1 MEKGFFEWVIFFIQG
16 NWQQFLLGT
25 ATTLLISLSGTII
38 GFFLGLGVSL
48 IRYMKSDDK
57 TTLLIKSI
65 IKFFQIIVNI
75 YIAIFRGTP
84 MIVQAMV
91 IFYGLPV
98 LTKGSLNLDPLPA
111 ALLIV
116 SINTGAYMAEMI
128 RGGVD
133 SVDPGQLEGAQAIG
147 MSHFQAMLSIIFP
160 QAVRNV
166 LPSIGNEFIINIKD
180 TSVLNVIGVTE
191 LFFTSKSI
199 AGSYAKYYEVFIIT
213 SVIYLFLTFTI
224 SLILNAIEKKIDG
237 PKNFEI
243 LPLQDGNS
251 VVIKKGKGVQ
261 NGR

>member
-1 MEKGFFEWVIFFIQG
+1 MEKNFFEWVMFFFQS

-25 ATTLLISLSGTII
+25 ATTLLVSLSGTII

-48 IRYMKSDDK
+48 IQYTKTDDK
-57 TTLLIKSI
+57 SSKLIKVVISI
-65 IKFFQIIVNI
+65 LKVLINI
-75 YIAIFRGTP
+75 YITIFRGTP

-98 LTKGSLNLDPLPA
+98 LIGLNLDPLPA

-147 MSHFQAMLSIIFP
+147 MSHFQAMISIIFP

-224 SLILNAIEKKIDG
+224 SLILKSIEKKIDG

-243 LPLQDGNS
+243 LPLQDGNN
-251 VVIKKGKGVQ
+251 VVIKKGEGV
-261 NGR
+261 

>member
-1 MEKGFFEWVIFFIQG
+1 MEKNFFEWVIFFIQG

-25 ATTLLISLSGTII
+25 VTTLFVSLSGTII

-48 IRYMKSDDK
+48 IQYTKADDRSSK
-57 TTLLIKSI
+57 LFKVVISILKVLI
-65 IKFFQIIVNI
+65 NI
-75 YIAIFRGTP
+75 YITIFRGTP

-98 LTKGSLNLDPLPA
+98 LIGLNLDPLPA

-147 MSHFQAMLSIIFP
+147 MSHFQAMVNIIFP

-243 LPLQDGNS
+243 LPLQDGNN
-251 VVIKKGKGVQ
+251 VVIKKEKGV
-261 NGR
+261 

>member
-1 MEKGFFEWVIFFIQG
+1 MEKNFFEWVIFFIQG
-16 NWQQFLLGT
+16 NFQQFLLGT
-25 ATTLLISLSGTII
+25 VTTLFVSLSGTII

-48 IRYMKSDDK
+48 IQYTKADDRSSK
-57 TTLLIKSI
+57 LFKVVISILKVLI
-65 IKFFQIIVNI
+65 NI
-75 YIAIFRGTP
+75 YITIFRGTP

-98 LTKGSLNLDPLPA
+98 LIGLNLDPLPA

-147 MSHFQAMLSIIFP
+147 MSHFQAMVNIIFP

-213 SVIYLFLTFTI
+213 SAIYLFLTFTI
-224 SLILNAIEKKIDG
+224 SIILKSIEKKIDG

-243 LPLQDGNS
+243 LPLQDGNN
-251 VVIKKGKGVQ
+251 VVIKKEKGV
-261 NGR
+261 

>member
-1 MEKGFFEWVIFFIQG
+1 MFFFQS

-25 ATTLLISLSGTII
+25 ATTLLVSLSGTII

-57 TTLLIKSI
+57 TTLFIKSI

-251 VVIKKGKGVQ
+251 VVIKKGKGV
-261 NGR
+261 

>member
-57 TTLLIKSI
+57 TTLFIKSI

-91 IFYGLPV
+91 IFYGLPQ
-98 LTKGSLNLDPLPA
+98 LIGLNLDPLPA

-147 MSHFQAMLSIIFP
+147 MSHFQAMISIIFP

-224 SLILNAIEKKIDG
+224 SLILKSIEKKIDG

-243 LPLQDGNS
+243 LPLQDGNN
-251 VVIKKGKGVQ
+251 VVIKKGEGV
-261 NGR
+261 

>member
-1 MEKGFFEWVIFFIQG
+1 MEKNFFEWVLFFIQG

-57 TTLLIKSI
+57 TTLFIKSI

-251 VVIKKGKGVQ
+251 VVIKKGEGV
-261 NGR
+261 

>member
-1 MEKGFFEWVIFFIQG
+1 MEKNFFEWVIFFIQG

-25 ATTLLISLSGTII
+25 VTTLFVSLSGTII

-48 IRYMKSDDK
+48 IQYTKVDDRSSMLFK
-57 TTLLIKSI
+57 IIINILKVLI
-65 IKFFQIIVNI
+65 NI
-75 YIAIFRGTP
+75 YITIFRGTP

-98 LTKGSLNLDPLPA
+98 LIGLNLDPLPA

-147 MSHFQAMLSIIFP
+147 MSHFQAMVNIIFP

-213 SVIYLFLTFTI
+213 SAIYLFLTFTI
-224 SLILNAIEKKIDG
+224 SMILKSIEKKIDG

-243 LPLQDGNS
+243 LPRQDGNS
-251 VVIKKGKGVQ
+251 VVIKKDKGE
-261 NGR
+261 

>member
-1 MEKGFFEWVIFFIQG
+1 MEKNFFEWVLFFIQG

-57 TTLLIKSI
+57 TTLFIKSI

-147 MSHFQAMLSIIFP
+147 MSHFQAMISIIFP

-224 SLILNAIEKKIDG
+224 SLILKSIEKKIDG

-251 VVIKKGKGVQ
+251 VVIKKGKGV
-261 NGR
+261 

>member
-1 MEKGFFEWVIFFIQG
+1 MEKNFFEWVIFFIQG

-25 ATTLLISLSGTII
+25 VTTLFVSLSGTII

-48 IRYMKSDDK
+48 IQYTKADDRSSK
-57 TTLLIKSI
+57 LFKVVISILKVLI
-65 IKFFQIIVNI
+65 NI
-75 YIAIFRGTP
+75 YITIFRGTP

-98 LTKGSLNLDPLPA
+98 LIGLNLDPLPA

-147 MSHFQAMLSIIFP
+147 MSHFQAMVNFIFP

-213 SVIYLFLTFTI
+213 SAIYLFLTFTI
-224 SLILNAIEKKIDG
+224 SIILKSIEKKIDG

-243 LPLQDGNS
+243 LPLQDGNN
-251 VVIKKGKGVQ
+251 VVIKKEKGV
-261 NGR
+261 

>member
-57 TTLLIKSI
+57 TTLFIKSI

-243 LPLQDGNS
+243 LPLQDGNN
-251 VVIKKGKGVQ
+251 VVIKKGEGV
-261 NGR
+261 

>member
-1 MEKGFFEWVIFFIQG
+1 MEKNFFEWVIFFIQG

-57 TTLLIKSI
+57 TTLFIKSI

-224 SLILNAIEKKIDG
+224 SLILKSIEKKIDG

-243 LPLQDGNS
+243 LPLQDGNN
-251 VVIKKGKGVQ
+251 VVIKKGEGV
-261 NGR
+261 

>member
-1 MEKGFFEWVIFFIQG
+1 MEKNFFEWVLFFIQG

-25 ATTLLISLSGTII
+25 ATTLLVSLSGTII

-57 TTLLIKSI
+57 TTLFIKSI

-251 VVIKKGKGVQ
+251 VVIKKGKGV
-261 NGR
+261 

>member
-57 TTLLIKSI
+57 TTLFIKSI

-213 SVIYLFLTFTI
+213 SVIYLFLTSTI

-243 LPLQDGNS
+243 LPLQDGNN
-251 VVIKKGKGVQ
+251 VVIKKGEGV
-261 NGR
+261 

>member
-1 MEKGFFEWVIFFIQG
+1 MEKNFFEWVLFFIQG

-57 TTLLIKSI
+57 TTLFIKSI

-243 LPLQDGNS
+243 LPLHDGNS
-251 VVIKKGKGVQ
+251 VVIKKGKGV
-261 NGR
+261 

>member
-57 TTLLIKSI
+57 TTLFIKSI

-98 LTKGSLNLDPLPA
+98 LTKGNLNLDPLPA

-147 MSHFQAMLSIIFP
+147 MSHFQAMISIIFP

-213 SVIYLFLTFTI
+213 SVIYLFLTFTV

-251 VVIKKGKGVQ
+251 VVIKKGKGV
-261 NGR
+261 

>member
-1 MEKGFFEWVIFFIQG
+1 MEKNFFEWVLFFIQG

-25 ATTLLISLSGTII
+25 ATTLLVSLSGTII

-48 IRYMKSDDK
+48 IQYTKADDK
-57 TTLLIKSI
+57 SSKLFKWF
-65 IKFFQIIVNI
+65 IKFLKILISI
-75 YIAIFRGTP
+75 YITIFRGTP

-91 IFYGLPV
+91 IFYGLPQ
-98 LTKGSLNLDPLPA
+98 LIGLNLDPLPA

-147 MSHFQAMLSIIFP
+147 MSHFQAMISIIFP

-213 SVIYLFLTFTI
+213 SAIYLFLTFTI
-224 SLILNAIEKKIDG
+224 SIILKSIEKKIDG

-243 LPLQDGNS
+243 LPLQDGNN
-251 VVIKKGKGVQ
+251 VVIKKEKGV
-261 NGR
+261 

>member
-1 MEKGFFEWVIFFIQG
+1 MEKNFFEWVIFFIQG

-25 ATTLLISLSGTII
+25 VTTLFVSLSGTII

-48 IRYMKSDDK
+48 IQYTKVDDRSSMLFK
-57 TTLLIKSI
+57 IIINILTVLI
-65 IKFFQIIVNI
+65 NI
-75 YIAIFRGTP
+75 YITIFRGTP

-98 LTKGSLNLDPLPA
+98 LIGLNLDPLPA

-147 MSHFQAMLSIIFP
+147 MSHFQAMVNIIFP

-213 SVIYLFLTFTI
+213 SAIYLFLTFTI
-224 SLILNAIEKKIDG
+224 SMILKSIEKKIDG

-251 VVIKKGKGVQ
+251 VVIKKDKGE
-261 NGR
+261 

>member
-1 MEKGFFEWVIFFIQG
+1 MEKNFFEWVLFFIQG

-57 TTLLIKSI
+57 TTLFIKSI

-243 LPLQDGNS
+243 LPLQDGNN
-251 VVIKKGKGVQ
+251 VVIKKGKGV
-261 NGR
+261 

>member
-1 MEKGFFEWVIFFIQG
+1 M
-16 NWQQFLLGT
+16 GT
-25 ATTLLISLSGTII
+25 VTTLFVSLSGTII

-48 IRYMKSDDK
+48 IQYTKVDDRSSMLFK
-57 TTLLIKSI
+57 IIINILKVLI
-65 IKFFQIIVNI
+65 NI
-75 YIAIFRGTP
+75 YITIFRGTP

-98 LTKGSLNLDPLPA
+98 LIGLNLDPLPA

-147 MSHFQAMLSIIFP
+147 MSHFQAMVNIIFP

-213 SVIYLFLTFTI
+213 SAIYLFLTFTI
-224 SLILNAIEKKIDG
+224 SMILKSIEKKIDG

-251 VVIKKGKGVQ
+251 VVIKKDKGE
-261 NGR
+261 

>member
-1 MEKGFFEWVIFFIQG
+1 MEKNFFEWVLFFIQG

-57 TTLLIKSI
+57 TTLFIKSI

-224 SLILNAIEKKIDG
+224 SLILKSIEKKIDG

-243 LPLQDGNS
+243 LPLQDGNN
-251 VVIKKGKGVQ
+251 VVIKKGKGV
-261 NGR
+261 

>member
-1 MEKGFFEWVIFFIQG
+1 MEKNFFEWVLFFIQG

-57 TTLLIKSI
+57 TTLFIKSI

-243 LPLQDGNS
+243 LPLQDGNN
-251 VVIKKGKGVQ
+251 VVIKKGEGV
-261 NGR
+261 

>member
-1 MEKGFFEWVIFFIQG
+1 MEKNFFEWVMFFFQS

-57 TTLLIKSI
+57 TTLFIKSI

-251 VVIKKGKGVQ
+251 VVIKKGKGV
-261 NGR
+261 

>member
-48 IRYMKSDDK
+48 IRYTKSDDK
-57 TTLLIKSI
+57 TTLFIKSI

-251 VVIKKGKGVQ
+251 VVIKKGKGV
-261 NGR
+261 

>member
-57 TTLLIKSI
+57 TTLFKKKKIKLI
-65 IKFFQIIVNI
+65 QIIVNI

-251 VVIKKGKGVQ
+251 VVIKKGKGV
-261 NGR
+261 

>member
-57 TTLLIKSI
+57 TTLFIKSI

-98 LTKGSLNLDPLPA
+98 LTKGNLNLDPLPA

-213 SVIYLFLTFTI
+213 SVIYLFLTFTV

-251 VVIKKGKGVQ
+251 VVIKKGKGV
-261 NGR
+261 

>member
-1 MEKGFFEWVIFFIQG
+1 MEKNFFEWVLFFIQG

-57 TTLLIKSI
+57 TTLFIKSI

-133 SVDPGQLEGAQAIG
+133 SVDPGQL
-147 MSHFQAMLSIIFP
+147 
-160 QAVRNV
+160 V
-166 LPSIGNEFIINIKD
+166 
-180 TSVLNVIGVTE
+180 
-191 LFFTSKSI
+191 
-199 AGSYAKYYEVFIIT
+199 
-213 SVIYLFLTFTI
+213 
-224 SLILNAIEKKIDG
+224 
-237 PKNFEI
+237 
-243 LPLQDGNS
+243 
-251 VVIKKGKGVQ
+251 
-261 NGR
+261 

>member
-1 MEKGFFEWVIFFIQG
+1 MEKNFFEWVIFFIQG

-25 ATTLLISLSGTII
+25 VTTLFVSLSGTII

-48 IRYMKSDDK
+48 IQYTKADDRSSK
-57 TTLLIKSI
+57 LFKVVISILKVLI
-65 IKFFQIIVNI
+65 NI
-75 YIAIFRGTP
+75 YITIFRGTP

-98 LTKGSLNLDPLPA
+98 LIGLNLDPLPA

-147 MSHFQAMLSIIFP
+147 MSHFQAMVNIIFP

-243 LPLQDGNS
+243 LPLQDGNN
-251 VVIKKGKGVQ
+251 VVIKKGEGV
-261 NGR
+261 

>member
-25 ATTLLISLSGTII
+25 VTTLFVSLSGTII

-48 IRYMKSDDK
+48 IQYTKVDDRSSMLFK
-57 TTLLIKSI
+57 IIINILKVLI
-65 IKFFQIIVNI
+65 NI
-75 YIAIFRGTP
+75 YITIFRGTP

-98 LTKGSLNLDPLPA
+98 LIGLNLDPLPA

-147 MSHFQAMLSIIFP
+147 MSHFQAMVNIIFP

-213 SVIYLFLTFTI
+213 SAIYLFLTFTI
-224 SLILNAIEKKIDG
+224 SMILKSIEKKIDG

-251 VVIKKGKGVQ
+251 VVIKKDKVE
-261 NGR
+261 

>member
-1 MEKGFFEWVIFFIQG
+1 MYM
-16 NWQQFLLGT
+16 
-25 ATTLLISLSGTII
+25 LINILK
-38 GFFLGLGVSL
+38 VL
-48 IRYMKSDDK
+48 I
-57 TTLLIKSI
+57 
-65 IKFFQIIVNI
+65 NI
-75 YIAIFRGTP
+75 YITIFRGTP

-98 LTKGSLNLDPLPA
+98 LIGLNLDPLPA

-147 MSHFQAMLSIIFP
+147 MSHFQAMVNIIFP

-213 SVIYLFLTFTI
+213 SAIYLFLTFTI
-224 SLILNAIEKKIDG
+224 SMILKSIEKKIDG

-251 VVIKKGKGVQ
+251 VVIKKDKGE
-261 NGR
+261 

>member
-1 MEKGFFEWVIFFIQG
+1 MEKNFFEWVLFFIQG

-57 TTLLIKSI
+57 TTLFIKSI

-224 SLILNAIEKKIDG
+224 SLILKSIEKKIDG

-251 VVIKKGKGVQ
+251 VVIKKGKGV
-261 NGR
+261 

>member
-1 MEKGFFEWVIFFIQG
+1 MEKNFFEWVIFFIQG

-25 ATTLLISLSGTII
+25 VTTLFVSLSGTII

-48 IRYMKSDDK
+48 IQYTKVDDRSSMLFK
-57 TTLLIKSI
+57 IIINILKVLI
-65 IKFFQIIVNI
+65 NI
-75 YIAIFRGTP
+75 YITIFRGTP

-98 LTKGSLNLDPLPA
+98 LIGLNLDPLPA

-147 MSHFQAMLSIIFP
+147 MSHFQAMVNIIFP

-213 SVIYLFLTFTI
+213 SAIYLFLTFTI
-224 SLILNAIEKKIDG
+224 SMILKSIEKKIDG

-251 VVIKKGKGVQ
+251 VVIKKDKGE
-261 NGR
+261 

>member
-1 MEKGFFEWVIFFIQG
+1 MEKNFFEWVMFFFQS

-25 ATTLLISLSGTII
+25 ATTLLVSLSGTII

-48 IRYMKSDDK
+48 IQYTKTDDK
-57 TTLLIKSI
+57 SSTLFKGF
-65 IKFFQIIVNI
+65 IKFLKILISI
-75 YIAIFRGTP
+75 YITIFRGTP

-91 IFYGLPV
+91 IFYGLPQ
-98 LTKGSLNLDPLPA
+98 LIGLNLDPLPA

-147 MSHFQAMLSIIFP
+147 MSHFQAMISIIFP

-213 SVIYLFLTFTI
+213 SAIYLFLTFTI
-224 SLILNAIEKKIDG
+224 SIILKSIEKKIDG

-243 LPLQDGNS
+243 LPLQDGNN
-251 VVIKKGKGVQ
+251 VVIKKEKGV
-261 NGR
+261 

>member
-1 MEKGFFEWVIFFIQG
+1 MEKNFFEWVIFFIQG

-25 ATTLLISLSGTII
+25 VTTLFVSLSGTII

-48 IRYMKSDDK
+48 IQYTKVDDRSSK
-57 TTLLIKSI
+57 LFKIIINILKVLI
-65 IKFFQIIVNI
+65 NI
-75 YIAIFRGTP
+75 YITIFRGTP

-98 LTKGSLNLDPLPA
+98 LIGLNLDPLPA

-147 MSHFQAMLSIIFP
+147 MSHFQAMVNIIVP

-213 SVIYLFLTFTI
+213 SAIYLFLTFTI
-224 SLILNAIEKKIDG
+224 SMILKSIEKKIDG

-251 VVIKKGKGVQ
+251 VVIKKDKGE
-261 NGR
+261 

>member
-1 MEKGFFEWVIFFIQG
+1 MEKNFFEWVLFFIQG

-25 ATTLLISLSGTII
+25 ATTLLVSLSGTII

-48 IRYMKSDDK
+48 IQYTKADDK
-57 TTLLIKSI
+57 SSKLFKGF
-65 IKFFQIIVNI
+65 IKFLKILISI
-75 YIAIFRGTP
+75 YITIFRGTP

-91 IFYGLPV
+91 IFYGLPQ
-98 LTKGSLNLDPLPA
+98 LIGLNLDPLPA

-147 MSHFQAMLSIIFP
+147 MSHFQAMISIIFP

-243 LPLQDGNS
+243 LPLQDGNN
-251 VVIKKGKGVQ
+251 VVIKKGKGV
-261 NGR
+261 

>member
-1 MEKGFFEWVIFFIQG
+1 MEKNFFEWVIFFIQG

-25 ATTLLISLSGTII
+25 VTTLFVSLSGTII

-48 IRYMKSDDK
+48 IQYTKADDRSSK
-57 TTLLIKSI
+57 LFKVVISILKVLI
-65 IKFFQIIVNI
+65 NI
-75 YIAIFRGTP
+75 YITIFRGTP

-98 LTKGSLNLDPLPA
+98 LIGLNLDPLPA

-147 MSHFQAMLSIIFP
+147 MSHFQAMVNIIFP

-213 SVIYLFLTFTI
+213 SAIYLFLTFTI
-224 SLILNAIEKKIDG
+224 SIILKSIEKKVDG

-243 LPLQDGNS
+243 LPLQDGNN
-251 VVIKKGKGVQ
+251 VVIKKEKGV
-261 NGR
+261 

>member
-1 MEKGFFEWVIFFIQG
+1 MEKNFFEWVLFFIQG

-25 ATTLLISLSGTII
+25 ATTLLVSLSGTII

-48 IRYMKSDDK
+48 IQYTKADDK
-57 TTLLIKSI
+57 SSTLFKGF
-65 IKFFQIIVNI
+65 IKFLKILISI
-75 YIAIFRGTP
+75 YITIFRGTP

-91 IFYGLPV
+91 IFYGLPQ
-98 LTKGSLNLDPLPA
+98 LIGLNLDPLPA

-147 MSHFQAMLSIIFP
+147 MSHFQAMISIIFP

-224 SLILNAIEKKIDG
+224 SLILKSIEKKIDG

-243 LPLQDGNS
+243 LPLQDGNN
-251 VVIKKGKGVQ
+251 VVIKKGEGV
-261 NGR
+261 

>member
-1 MEKGFFEWVIFFIQG
+1 MEKNFFEWVLFFIQG

-25 ATTLLISLSGTII
+25 ATTLLVSLSGTII

-48 IRYMKSDDK
+48 IQYTKADDK
-57 TTLLIKSI
+57 SSKLFKGF
-65 IKFFQIIVNI
+65 IKFLKILISI
-75 YIAIFRGTP
+75 YITIFRGTP

-91 IFYGLPV
+91 IFYGLPQ
-98 LTKGSLNLDPLPA
+98 LIGLNLDPLPA

-147 MSHFQAMLSIIFP
+147 MSHFQAMISIIFP

-224 SLILNAIEKKIDG
+224 SLILKSIEKKIDG

-243 LPLQDGNS
+243 LPLQDGNN
-251 VVIKKGKGVQ
+251 VVIKKEKGV
-261 NGR
+261 

>member
-1 MEKGFFEWVIFFIQG
+1 MEKNFFEWVLFFIQG

-57 TTLLIKSI
+57 TTLFIKSI

-251 VVIKKGKGVQ
+251 VVIKKGQGV
-261 NGR
+261 

>member
-1 MEKGFFEWVIFFIQG
+1 MEKNFFEWVMFFIQG

-57 TTLLIKSI
+57 TTLFIKSI

-251 VVIKKGKGVQ
+251 VVIKKGKGV
-261 NGR
+261 